1 VLLALQVVTVFLVAV
16 TMSLALAHV
25 LELPGKLRLDEQ
37 TYLAVQTIYYPGF
50 TIGGIS
56 EPLAIMATAVLLLVG
71 PKNEAKFWLTFAACL
86 AIVCMQLV
94 FWLVTQPVN
103 RFWLKNHEL
112 SASGERSLESV
123 KPNDLCG
130 TQTMGTGS
138 I

>member
-1 VLLALQVVTVFLVAV
+1 MPFRTIQDCGLGVVFQQPVRPSLLQPFFWLSALKMRQ
-16 TMSLALAHV
+16 S
-25 LELPGKLRLDEQ
+25 
-37 TYLAVQTIYYPGF
+37 
-50 TIGGIS
+50 
-56 EPLAIMATAVLLLVG
+56 
-71 PKNEAKFWLTFAACL
+71 FWLTFAACL